1 MAPAPRFSTSLFV
14 HVHGRLQARF
24 TETILVG

>member
-1 MAPAPRFSTSLFV
+1 MAHAPRFSTSLFV
-14 HVHGRLQARF
+14 HVHGRLQAPF